1 MIMELFF
8 NSKSNLLYY
17 KQNNSWYRVLAILNT
32 TQDANNYLKNNKNS
46 GVLATND
53 PYIIIVDIEDM
64 GRKTM

>member
-1 MIMELFF
+1 MELFF